1 MPKLPIKKPGALPV
15 VTEKVTEGVLDN
27 LPDKNIL
34 ELISRGALKD
44 IPKQDPN
51 KPMTSV
57 PQRDVLKKSSDTS
70 TANLAKKT
78 GDPDA
83 DAFFSFF
90 NKMEMGADE
99 LKFIMEDFNSFID
112 NVYDDVYKGEGIF
125 LDDAERL
132 ANNPNLIEGEDFL
145 RYGIPDEGKLQQFIY
160 DETQRYLEK
169 FPEEM
174 YVFRQGEINNPDSL
188 FSFSVDPAPKELIR
202 HMNRGAPVDIYK
214 VKKTDIEAAPN
225 AILEPNYGIPDE
237 EEILIRAKDVTKV
250 GENSIQ
256 NLFGENIVLPKK

>member
-1 MPKLPIKKPGALPV
+1 MPKLPIKKPGALPAA
-15 VTEKVTEGVLDN
+15 TEKVTEGVLDN

-57 PQRDVLKKSSDTS
+57 PQRDVLKKS
-70 TANLAKKT
+70 
-78 GDPDA
+78 
-83 DAFFSFF
+83 
-90 NKMEMGADE
+90 
-99 LKFIMEDFNSFID
+99 IMEDFNSFID